1 MVKTTLRPWLDD
13 KFVEVQST
21 KEFTKQEKREI
32 SIGIRQARIDCSTN
46 KSKLSV
52 DEIKS
57 AIISNNPNFD
67 LDKIIDI
74 IF

>member
-32 SIGIRQARIDCSTN
+32 SIGIRQARIDCDINRSGP
-46 KSKLSV
+46 SV

-57 AIISNNPNFD
+57 AINSINPNFD

>member
-1 MVKTTLRPWLDD
+1 MVKTILRPWLDNT
-13 KFVEVQST
+13 FVEVQST
-21 KEFTKQEKREI
+21 KELSKQEKREM
-32 SIGIRQARIDCSTN
+32 SIGIRQARIDCDIN
-46 KSKLSV
+46 KSGPSV

-57 AIISNNPNFD
+57 AINSINPYFD

>member
-32 SIGIRQARIDCSTN
+32 SIGIRQG
-46 KSKLSV
+46 
-52 DEIKS
+52 
-57 AIISNNPNFD
+57 
-67 LDKIIDI
+67 
-74 IF
+74 